1 MYINTNKIKMEI
13 IKLTKS
19 QKINLQHLLNAYYQ
33 YYKISEQRGSDYY
46 SYKFACKF
54 CFRWSANENTSS
66 FKLSVAGWKPL
77 RQFFILDDSGY
88 TSRPKDIIGLD
99 NERLMLVYG
108 VGEMIKEAVELQQ
121 NIHLA
126 ELKMYD
132 EQIGLL
138 NNIIAKYQLWN
149 QDVKVVSYREL
160 SSRNFFHGL
169 FSQEDRNQ
177 LESLNSVLAGKR
189 VEVRLS

>member
-19 QKINLQHLLNAYYQ
+19 QKLNLQHLLNAYYQ
-33 YYKISEQRGSDYY
+33 NYKISEQRASDFY
-46 SYKFACKF
+46 SYNKACGF
-54 CFRWSANENTSS
+54 RFRWSADEYTSS
-66 FKLSVAGWKPL
+66 FKLSVTGWKPL
-77 RQFFILDDSGY
+77 RQFFKLDDNGLS
-88 TSRPKDIIGLD
+88 SRPKDIIGLD
-99 NERLMLVYG
+99 NERLMLVDG
-108 VGEMIKEAVELQQ
+108 IADMIKNAIELQQ
-121 NIHLA
+121 NIHKA

-160 SSRNFFHGL
+160 SRRNFYHGL
-169 FSQEDRNQ
+169 FSQEDRNH
-177 LESLNSVLAGKR
+177 LECLNSVLAGKR